1 MEVIDILTI
10 IGYTITVFSLGY
22 ALGKDYAKKQ
32 KRPPLASQTLTVVT
46 YNNFSIFAADRL
58 SAVVCFSIIIIS
70 NITQKSKYAIIK
82 IKISVKLAAAY
93 CKNC

>member
-46 YNNFSIFAADRL
+46 YTTFQYLRL
-58 SAVVCFSIIIIS
+58 TVYRQSFVF
-70 NITQKSKYAIIK
+70 
-82 IKISVKLAAAY
+82 L
-93 CKNC
+93 